1 MTAIYTTDPKQ
12 GDSVMLS
19 EIASRYNISLS
30 TVSRRYAQGKRGNAL
45 INGADT
51 AARVAE
57 LKAAARACSARK
69 EDVIKASSY
78 ALMRPLKQIASASS
92 MLGGAP

>member
-12 GDSVMLS
+12 GDSVTLS
-19 EIASRYNISLS
+19 EIASRYNISIS

-45 INGADT
+45 VGGTDV

-57 LKAAARACSARK
+57 LKAAARACAARK
-69 EDVIKASSY
+69 EDVISASTR
-78 ALMRPLKQIASASS
+78 ALMCPLKHIADAGK
-92 MLGGAP
+92 MIGGAS